1 MDYYVLYVGGFA
13 LFASGYAAIW
23 SLGGPVARTV
33 LSLGAY
39 ALRPTRKNRF
49 RRGHADHR
57 ARRDDFDAATLL
69 QLPAA
74 ADFYING
81 EPYWYG
87 TEVSCVDPVPVVTGT
102 GETTTVAPHLVH
114 AVQEADQYGAEH
126 WGSLLTEMNTEER
139 TIFSA
144 EMVATY
150 EATKGVERPF
160 LGGLDAAVE
169 RFMRDLDRLER
180 REAAAFEGVM
190 HNVLNAHGG
199 RDRWSTGQYPIL
211 RAEAT
216 A

>member
-13 LFASGYAAIW
+13 LFAAGYAAIW

-39 ALRPTRKNRF
+39 QLRPRPKNRF

-57 ARRDDFDAATLL
+57 ARRDDFEVATLL
-69 QLPAA
+69 DLPAPR
-74 ADFYING
+74 D
-81 EPYWYG
+81 YWHQ
-87 TEVSCVDPVPVVTGT
+87 TEKAHVESVPVVTGT
-102 GETTTVAPHLVH
+102 GETTMVMPHLVH
-114 AVQEADQYGAEH
+114 AVQETDQYGAEH
-126 WGSLLTEMNTEER
+126 WGSLLQDMTTEER

-144 EMVATY
+144 ELVATY
-150 EATKGVERPF
+150 EQTKDVERPF
-160 LGGLDAAVE
+160 LDSLDAAVE

-211 RAEAT
+211 QTAT
-216 A
+216 